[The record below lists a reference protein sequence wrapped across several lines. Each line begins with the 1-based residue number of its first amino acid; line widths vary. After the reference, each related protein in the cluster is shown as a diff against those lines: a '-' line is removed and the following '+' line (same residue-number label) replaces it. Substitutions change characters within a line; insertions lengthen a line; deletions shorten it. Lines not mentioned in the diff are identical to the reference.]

1 MMTEN
6 TEPSI
11 ELRSNLGYAL
21 MLQVTSALLL
31 IGGTWYF
38 GAPNPAV
45 VWLAV
50 TGFLYGIGFIQ
61 LLVTRYVMQRERNG
75 ILVAF
80 VIATLAYMFSAG
92 IAFSWYVLFG
102 QLIPLVLYAVTFG
115 VNVILAILLMKIPKE

>member
-1 MMTEN
+1 MTEN
-6 TEPSI
+6 SEPSI

-45 VWLAV
+45 VWLTL

-61 LLVTRYVMQRERNG
+61 LLVTRYVMQRERNS

-80 VIATLAYMFSAG
+80 VIATFAYMFSVG
-92 IAFSWYVLFG
+92 MAFFWYVLFDS
-102 QLIPLVLYAVTFG
+102 LIPMVLYCITFG
-115 VNVILAILLMKIPKE
+115 INVILAALLMKIPKT